1 MNIGCG
7 MLNPVAWN
15 SLNNSSATLAS
26 ASAEGFRGPI
36 LFITLEAYLAV
47 ECNTQ
52 DCLNINKSYIQQ
64 SFMIEND
71 VCVRGEKKTYL
82 LGGTQARPGL
92 LLSQKAQLR
101 ESELLKEK
109 P

>member
-1 MNIGCG
+1 M
-7 MLNPVAWN
+7 M
-15 SLNNSSATLAS
+15 
-26 ASAEGFRGPI
+26 
-36 LFITLEAYLAV
+36 YMY
-47 ECNTQ
+47 
-52 DCLNINKSYIQQ
+52 KKK
-64 SFMIEND
+64 ND
-71 VCVRGEKKTYL
+71 MYL